1 MHRWDVMQL
10 LAAQR
15 VLGIIRANA
24 TDAAVRAGDSLVD
37 AGLRVVEV
45 SLITPGALQA
55 IERLATRH
63 TGCVVGAGTVLDDA
77 AARAAIA
84 AGARLIVSPN
94 LHRGVV
100 RTAQRYGVAVIPGAA
115 TPTEWVRALEWGA
128 DAVKL
133 FPASAHSPAVLRDVL
148 AALPQVPVV
157 PTGGVSLEAASQWI
171 AAGALACG
179 IGSAL
184 TANGT
189 EAVSRLLTRLAE
201 AR

>member
-1 MHRWDVMQL
+1 MYRWEVMHT
-10 LAAQR
+10 LATQR
-15 VLGIIRANA
+15 VLGIIRAEA
-24 TDAAVRAGDSLVD
+24 ADAAVLVGESLID
-37 AGLRVVEV
+37 AGLRVIEV
-45 SLITPGALQA
+45 SLTTPGALHA

-63 TGCVVGAGTVLDDA
+63 TGCVVGAGTVLDDG

-100 RTAQRYGVAVIPGAA
+100 RTAHRYGLAVIPGAA

-157 PTGGVSLEAASQWI
+157 PTGGISIEAAPEWI

-184 TANGT
+184 TAQDKG
-189 EAVSRLLTRLAE
+189 AVSRLLPRLAQ

>member
-1 MHRWDVMQL
+1 MQT

-15 VLGIIRANA
+15 VLGIIRADGA
-24 TDAAVRAGDSLVD
+24 DAAVRAGETLIG
-37 AGLRVVEV
+37 AGLRVIEV
-45 SLITPGALQA
+45 SLTTPGALHA
-55 IERLATRH
+55 IERLAARH
-63 TGCVVGAGTVLDDA
+63 TGCVVGAGTVLDEA
-77 AARAAIA
+77 AARASIA
-84 AGARLIVSPN
+84 AGARLVVSPN
-94 LHRGVV
+94 LHRAVV
-100 RTAQRYGVAVIPGAA
+100 RTAHRYGVAVIPGAA
-115 TPTEWVRALEWGA
+115 TPTEWTQALEWGA

-157 PTGGVSLEAASQWI
+157 PTGGVSLESAPQWI

-184 TANGT
+184 SAHGD
-189 EAVSRLLTRLAE
+189 EAVSRLLARLAE